1 MIYDYRSGSGYSG
14 DSYREGFVP
23 TKVENG
29 GLFFGAAPFLMQN
42 GVYYSS
48 HGSPFFPK
56 CP

>member
-23 TKVENG
+23 TKVENE

-56 CP
+56 